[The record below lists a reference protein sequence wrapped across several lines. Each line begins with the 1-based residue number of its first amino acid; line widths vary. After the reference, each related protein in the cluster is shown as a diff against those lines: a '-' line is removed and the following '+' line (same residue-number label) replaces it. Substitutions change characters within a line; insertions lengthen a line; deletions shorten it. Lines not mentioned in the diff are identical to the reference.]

1 MLIDIR
7 SARVTLQR
15 GQTSRLHGAGPSF
28 LSSAC
33 GTLWVTL
40 DNDRRDIVLK
50 PGEGFGI
57 SNAVG
62 VLVCA
67 LGGPAT
73 LELRPAMAEPVS
85 GVM

>member
-1 MLIDIR
+1 MLIDLR
-7 SARVTLQR
+7 SARITLQR
-15 GQTSRLHGAGPSF
+15 GQTSRLRGAGPSY

-33 GTLWVTL
+33 GTLWVTM
-40 DNDRRDIVLK
+40 DNDRRDIVLE
-50 PGEGFGI
+50 PGEGLGI
-57 SNAVG
+57 SNADG

-73 LELRPAMAEPVS
+73 LQLRPAMAEPVG